1 MGLAEPESGTVPQR
15 RVDVFVQPAKAS
27 DSKPEGVD
35 IPAALSSIAELLKA
49 IVPVAILILIV
60 WNWAFFAT
68 WLNSITHGELPGGWK
83 FDRAAAAEKLAELD
97 KQRGLQGQGL
107 QVHREFDF
115 RFANGALVRAERVYP
130 ALAGARVLWV
140 DGRPSNNRLEE
151 GILRDMGID
160 LQIALNT
167 GEAINLA
174 RKYDFDLVISN
185 LIREHDTSVPLDR
198 CGAFYFAFP
207 NEELSQ
213 KFANDLGRFNAQTKE
228 SPPAGFAMAEKFAQE
243 FPNRF
248 GDTQLPRIIFYTAS
262 SGGIATSRCG
272 RIVTNRPD
280 VLLQSVVSALEEF
293 RWDRLVSPKSQKS
306 AAAQ

>member
-1 MGLAEPESGTVPQR
+1 MSVGEPESGAVPQR

-27 DSKPEGVD
+27 DSKPERVD

-49 IVPVAILILIV
+49 IVPIAILILIV
-60 WNWAFFAT
+60 WNWPFFAT
-68 WLNSITHGELPGGWK
+68 WLNSITHGELPGGLK

-97 KQRGLQGQGL
+97 KQRGQGQGL
-107 QVHREFDF
+107 VVHREFDF

-160 LQIALNT
+160 LQVALNT
-167 GEAINLA
+167 EEAINLA

-213 KFANDLGRFNAQTKE
+213 KFVNDLAQFNAQTKE

-262 SGGIATSRCG
+262 SGGMATSRCG

-293 RWDRLVSPKSQKS
+293 RWDRLFSPKSKS
-306 AAAQ
+306 AVAQ